1 MLSFRVFGVLYES
14 NQADLKETIIDALC
28 AAFTYLVWFLG
39 TLAPQVLMKY
49 FAV

>member
-1 MLSFRVFGVLYES
+1 MLSFRVLGVLYES
-14 NQADLKETIIDALC
+14 SQANLKETLIDALC
-28 AAFTYLVWFLG
+28 TAYICLVWFLG